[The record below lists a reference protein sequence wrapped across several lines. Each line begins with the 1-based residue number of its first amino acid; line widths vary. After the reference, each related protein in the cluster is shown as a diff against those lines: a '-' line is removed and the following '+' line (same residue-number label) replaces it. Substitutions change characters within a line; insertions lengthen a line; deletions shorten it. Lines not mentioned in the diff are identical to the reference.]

1 MNTIYHSLRKS
12 DLIESLFELRD
23 TSSEFLK
30 ALTITDLPEFQT
42 YVLSL
47 RQTYPEIIEIIEE
60 YGKCNPEKI
69 SPDAIEAKKNQFATI
84 RKVKIALEEYFGKSG
99 NINVIVLGPYKNEPE
114 EVMMR
119 LENPGS
125 ETDLQNHF
133 FLFGESLEPSL
144 INKLQLNHKSDLYGP
159 QETKFKNIYVLY
171 NKLNFSEEYFEHFP
185 DSSFFYPTGIE
196 SKEEEVYNTLKDALG
211 KIDKACS
218 LEPKT
223 FEDIITSNKA
233 YEDAKAK
240 ALIFS
245 RIDRPILIIGKTSF
259 ERENLARLIHNESPN
274 SETGQFLSINTSISP
289 LKDIGE
295 FFSNLISL
303 IFPLYGVYK
312 ILKKKFV
319 EENDSELE
327 INKKNVKE
335 GTLFIDN
342 VDSIS
347 EENQRYLLQLVA
359 NKLSK
364 GSSANDDNGS
374 KLKLIFGARSRA
386 RLSKVIPNLR
396 FVISDVILN
405 IPTLQER
412 GCEDIKRNTILLIEQ
427 INTLLESSEGKPEDL
442 KISFAIT
449 ENGLEKMCDYAW
461 PGNDGELST
470 FVKNAFTQ
478 AATDIIS
485 GERSI
490 SSNGNIIVTED
501 DILEMINERRPLD
514 IPIETLPKDKLDDS
528 KSSENEFSHLYKVDL
543 SSVHDLER
551 FLNQIEKDYLEM
563 AIRKY
568 GKVQTKIGRALG
580 YTQPKVFRRMK
591 ALGIK

>member
-12 DLIESLFELRD
+12 DLVEAIFELRN
-23 TSSEFLK
+23 TSSELLK
-30 ALTITDLPEFQT
+30 VFTGTDLPEFQT
-42 YVLSL
+42 FVLSL

-69 SPDAIEAKKNQFATI
+69 SPDAIEEKKNQLDSI
-84 RKVKIALEEYFGKSG
+84 KEVRIALEEYFGKSG
-99 NINVIVLGPYKNEPE
+99 SVNVIVLGPYKDELE
-114 EVMMR
+114 EIKMR
-119 LENPGS
+119 LDNPGS

-144 INKLQLNHKSDLYGP
+144 INKLRLSHKSDLSGP

-185 DSSFFYPTGIE
+185 ESSFFYPAGIE
-196 SKEEEVYNTLKDALG
+196 SKYEEVKSKLEDALG
-211 KIDKACS
+211 RIDKACS

-223 FEDIITSNKA
+223 FEDILTSNRA
-233 YEDAKAK
+233 YEKTKTK

-245 RIDRPILIIGKTSF
+245 KIDRPILIIGNTSF
-259 ERENLARLIHNESPN
+259 ERENLARLIHNERLDSK
-274 SETGQFLSINTSISP
+274 TGKFTSLNTTLSP
-289 LKDIGE
+289 LKNTSDV
-295 FFSNLISL
+295 FSNLVSF

-312 ILKKKFV
+312 ILKKNID

-327 INKKNVKE
+327 IIKRNVKE

-347 EENQRYLLQLVA
+347 EDNQRYILQLVS

-364 GSSANDDNGS
+364 SSSPDDDNGS

-386 RLSKVIPNLR
+386 RLSRIIPNLK
-396 FVISDVILN
+396 FAISDVILD

-412 GCEDIKRNTILLIEQ
+412 GCEDIKRNTFFLVEQ
-427 INTLLESSEGKPEDL
+427 INQLLMNREGKPEDL
-442 KISFAIT
+442 KISFGIT
-449 ENGLEKMCDYAW
+449 EYGLEKMCDYAW

-470 FVKNAFTQ
+470 FVKNAFTK

-485 GERSI
+485 RERSI
-490 SSNGNIIVTED
+490 SLNGNIIVTEN
-501 DILEMINERRPLD
+501 DILEMINERKPVENPVEAS
-514 IPIETLPKDKLDDS
+514 PIDAN
-528 KSSENEFSHLYKVDL
+528 SSENEFSHLYKVDL

-591 ALGIK
+591 TLGIK

>member
-23 TSSEFLK
+23 SSSEFLK
-30 ALTITDLPEFQT
+30 ALTITDLPEIQT
-42 YVLSL
+42 YVFSL

-69 SPDAIEAKKNQFATI
+69 SGIAIEEKKSQYSNVK
-84 RKVKIALEEYFGKSG
+84 KVKIALEEYFGKSG
-99 NINVIVLGPYKNEPE
+99 DVNVIVLGPYKDELE
-114 EVMMR
+114 EIMMR
-119 LENPGS
+119 LDSPVS

-144 INKLQLNHKSDLYGP
+144 INMLRLNYNSDLYGP
-159 QETKFKNIYVLY
+159 LESKFKNIYVLY
-171 NKLNFSEEYFEHFP
+171 NKLNFSQDYFRNFP
-185 DSSFFYPTGIE
+185 DSSFFYQTGIE
-196 SKEEEVYNTLKDALG
+196 YKEEEVNRMLKDALDR
-211 KIDKACS
+211 IDEACS

-233 YEDAKAK
+233 YEDTKAK

-245 RIDRPILIIGKTSF
+245 KIDLPILVIGKTSF
-259 ERENLARLIHNESPN
+259 ERENLARLIHNERHTSK
-274 SETGQFLSINTSISP
+274 TGEFISLNTTLSP
-289 LKDIGE
+289 LKNTSDV
-295 FFSNLISL
+295 FSKLTSL

-312 ILKKKFV
+312 ILKKNFV
-319 EENDSELE
+319 EEDDSELE
-327 INKKNVKE
+327 NIKKNVKE

-347 EENQRYLLQLVA
+347 EDNQGYILQLVA
-359 NKLSK
+359 NKHSK
-364 GSSANDDNGS
+364 SSSADDDNGP
-374 KLKLIFGARSRA
+374 KLKLIFGARSRT
-386 RLSKVIPNLR
+386 RLSWIIPNLK
-396 FVISDVILN
+396 FVISNVILN

-412 GCEDIKRNTILLIEQ
+412 GCEDIKRNTIYLVEK
-427 INTLLESSEGKPEDL
+427 INTLLNGSVGKPEDL
-442 KISFAIT
+442 KISFGIT
-449 ENGLEKMCDYAW
+449 EDGLEKMCDYTW
-461 PGNDGELST
+461 PGNDEELST

-478 AATDIIS
+478 AATDIIG
-485 GERSI
+485 GERTI

-501 DILEMINERRPLD
+501 VILEMINERRPLD
-514 IPIETLPKDKLDDS
+514 NPIETSPKDKPDES
-528 KSSENEFSHLYKVDL
+528 KTSENEFSHLYKVDL